1 LATRANVLSG
11 PAQLRAHDRLARI
24 KFGGC
29 RRIIASAE
37 SDNLIL
43 TIAKGEKQK
52 RCALLRVWVGL
63 SRALN
68 QRF

>member
-1 LATRANVLSG
+1 
-11 PAQLRAHDRLARI
+11 
-24 KFGGC
+24 
-29 RRIIASAE
+29 
-37 SDNLIL
+37 LIL
-43 TIAKGEKQK
+43 TTAKGEKQK